1 MSSATRSLETVVE
14 GASGMLRASEKA
26 VVNAAL
32 GRRLG
37 VLKVDANPLR
47 QMATVV

>member
-14 GASGMLRASEKA
+14 ASGMLRASVKA